1 MVYRKFDLNACFLF
15 LQMLYVMRVAR
26 LAQLA
31 EQLTLNQLVRGSSP
45 RPGTIAFAISSISK
59 CCCIACRWLRRFL
72 IKHIFK
78 SLFCKR
84 SKILTN

>member
-1 MVYRKFDLNACFLF
+1 MAYRKFDLNACFLF

-59 CCCIACRWLRRFL
+59 CCCIACRWLRHFL
-72 IKHIFK
+72 IKHIFSHYFVSAAK
-78 SLFCKR
+78 H
-84 SKILTN
+84 